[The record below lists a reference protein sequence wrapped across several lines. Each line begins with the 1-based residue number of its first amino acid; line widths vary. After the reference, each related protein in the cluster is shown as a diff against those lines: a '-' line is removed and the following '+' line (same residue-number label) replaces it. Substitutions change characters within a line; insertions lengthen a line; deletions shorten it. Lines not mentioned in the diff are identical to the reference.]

1 MVIKAAIG
9 STIPDNAPI
18 TNALLREFPSAFKGM
33 EMIAPSGK
41 F

>member
-1 MVIKAAIG
+1 MKAAIG
-9 STIPDNAPI
+9 STIPDTVPYKNARRLEI
-18 TNALLREFPSAFKGM
+18 PSPRSGI